1 MTLKT
6 LALKNIQYHRNSYQA
21 YFLSCIFAVW
31 VFFLY
36 ASLLFHPI
44 LDNKL
49 IPEQFV
55 FLLYLV
61 EGIVAIS
68 AFLFIGYSQ
77 SAFLRNRKQDIG
89 LLQVLGMPVGQVVRM
104 LFWENVFVGM
114 SALLVGMIAG
124 LVSEK
129 FFFFAISYILHIP
142 NPIPFDFSF
151 AAIIFTTFFFLCL
164 FLILSWWS
172 KYSIQK
178 QSINEILREKV
189 QEKKSPTFSVWL
201 VVVSLICILSAYT
214 FSFTVSF
221 AGMMKYFLV
230 ILVMILIGTY
240 LGYTQLSVAVM
251 KLIEKMPRL
260 FYHKINMFL
269 FSQLRFRLKDNARI
283 LFLVTIFTSIVLTS
297 VGVSITYYIE
307 ADKVAQE
314 QSPYHISI
322 INSPIH
328 PSQMQK
334 KITANGLRSKKYI
347 HFSIVQMET
356 TDRAKN
362 RNNPTVYV
370 MNNTAL
376 NALLKQA
383 NQEMILIGSGEVV
396 QVKNSG
402 VWAKG
407 KKQDEPNLFSV
418 QHHNQPSYQWKWSD
432 SIQGVLFNEHDQ
444 TRLMWGVADDTFQK
458 LKKGNEVLSVEAYQF
473 THYEKTG
480 PLLNDLKKVYRL
492 AQKNEKQING
502 TLFVQTFF
510 QNLFSPLLF
519 VSVFIGLLFFLAA
532 GSILFFRLYTEL
544 PVERYQLSLLSKLG
558 LQVKE
563 GQMILVRQI
572 QILFLLPFVIG
583 SIHSLVALHLF
594 SFLLVRPIY
603 ASFLWIW
610 LIYFVL
616 GMVYYVWT
624 KRQMIRAL

>member
-1 MTLKT
+1 MTLK
-6 LALKNIQYHRNSYQA
+6 AFAIKNIQHHRNSYQA

-55 FLLYLV
+55 FLLYMV
-61 EGIVAIS
+61 EGIVAIF

-104 LFWENVFVGM
+104 LFWENLFVGFL
-114 SALLVGMIAG
+114 ALLVGVIAG
-124 LVSEK
+124 LISEK
-129 FFFFAISYILHIP
+129 FFLLAISYILHIP

-151 AAIIFTTFFFLCL
+151 VAIMFTTFFFLCL

-172 KYSIQK
+172 RYSIQK
-178 QSINEILREKV
+178 QSINAVLREKV
-189 QEKKSPTFSVWL
+189 QEKKRPTFSIWL
-201 VVVSLICILSAYT
+201 VVVSLVCILMAYML
-214 FSFTVSF
+214 SFTISF
-221 AGMMKYFLV
+221 AGMMKYFLI

-240 LGYTQLSVAVM
+240 LGYTQLSVVVIS
-251 KLIEKMPRL
+251 LIEKMPKW
-260 FYHKINMFL
+260 FYRKINMFL
-269 FSQLRFRLKDNARI
+269 FSQLRFRLKDNANI

-297 VGVSITYYIE
+297 VGVSITYYME

-314 QSPYHISI
+314 QAPYHVSM
-322 INSPIH
+322 INSPIN
-328 PSQMQK
+328 PSQMQQ
-334 KITANGLRSKKYI
+334 KIAANGLRLQRYI
-347 HFSIVQMET
+347 HFSIIQMET

-362 RNNPTVYV
+362 KNNPTVYV
-370 MNNTAL
+370 MDNSAL
-376 NALLKQA
+376 NVLLKQA
-383 NQEMILIGSGEVV
+383 NQETVLIGSGEVV

-402 VWAKG
+402 AWAKD
-407 KKQDEPNLFSV
+407 KKQNKSDLFSV
-418 QHHNQPSYQWKWSD
+418 QHHNQLSYQWKWSD
-432 SIQGVLFNEHDQ
+432 SVQGILFNEHDQ
-444 TRLMWGVADDTFQK
+444 TRLMWAVADDTFQK

-473 THYEKTG
+473 TNYQKTKG
-480 PLLNDLKKVYRL
+480 LLSDLKKMYHL
-492 AQKNEKQING
+492 QQKDEMQVNG
-502 TLFVQTFF
+502 TFIVQTFF

-532 GSILFFRLYTEL
+532 GSILFFRLYIEL
-544 PVERYQLSLLSKLG
+544 PVERHQLSLLSKLG
-558 LQVKE
+558 LHEKE

-572 QILFLLPFVIG
+572 QILFLLPFVVG
-583 SIHSLVALHLF
+583 SIHSIVALHLF
-594 SFLLVRPIY
+594 SFLLDRPVY
-603 ASFLWIW
+603 VSFLWIW

-616 GMVYYVWT
+616 GTVYYGWT